1 MTDNTDPAISDPF
14 PDAWMRVASERQT
27 AWRVLSAAAVLL
39 ATVGLV
45 VAVLLWQ
52 RLNLTQQEL
61 SKRSQDAGVQ
71 AGQARSMAEQS
82 QQVTQTL
89 QARLTLAE
97 ARLSEVSLQRS
108 QLDELMASLTRS
120 RDDTL
125 VHDLSSNLRLAHQQA
140 QLTGSLAPLV
150 AALQSADERIA
161 RAAQPRLN
169 PVQRAIARDL
179 ERLQLAPLN
188 DVTAALMRIDELS
201 RQVDDW
207 PLINAQALALP
218 LSEPLR
224 LASAP
229 QGVEPD
235 AGWLSSMEH
244 WWTGGWQWLWQHAR
258 SQFESLV
265 RISRIESPEAALMAP
280 DQAYFLRENIKLR
293 LLNARLALMARHS
306 DVVKADLQMVQI
318 LLQRYFRNDAPAV
331 QEAIEVVSRVAEQ
344 VGDTEVP
351 RPDETWTALAK
362 ATGGQ

>member
-1 MTDNTDPAISDPF
+1 MTDNTTPVTSPSTHE
-14 PDAWMRVASERQT
+14 PLMRPVQASHT
-27 AWRVLSAAAVLL
+27 AWRVLSGVAVLL

-45 VAVLLWQ
+45 LAFLLWQ

-61 SKRSQDAGVQ
+61 SRRSQDAGVQ

-82 QQVTQTL
+82 QQLTQTL

-97 ARLSEVSLQRS
+97 ARLSEVGLQRS
-108 QLDELMASLTRS
+108 QLDELMASLSRS

-188 DVTAALMRIDELS
+188 DVTAAVMRIDELS

-207 PLINAQALALP
+207 PLINAQPLELAVL
-218 LSEPLR
+218 EPVQ
-224 LASAP
+224 LASSAETQP
-229 QGVEPD
+229 E
-235 AGWLSSMEH
+235 GWLGVLGQ
-244 WWTGGWQWLWQHAR
+244 WWKNSWQWLWLQAE
-258 SQFESLV
+258 SQFSSLV
-265 RISRIESPEAALMAP
+265 RISRIDSPEAALMAP

-293 LLNARLALMARHS
+293 LLNARLALMARQG
-306 DVVKADLQMVQI
+306 DVVKADLQMVQV
-318 LLQRYFRNDAPAV
+318 LLQRYFRSDAPAV
-331 QEAIEVVSRVAEQ
+331 MDASEAVARVAEQ
-344 VGDTEVP
+344 VADTEVP

-362 ATGGQ
+362 AAGGQ

>member
-1 MTDNTDPAISDPF
+1 MTDNTAPETSTTAPEVL
-14 PDAWMRVASERQT
+14 MRPVHERHT
-27 AWRVLSAAAVLL
+27 AWRLLSALAVLL

-45 VAVLLWQ
+45 LAFLLWQ

-61 SKRSQDAGVQ
+61 SRRSQDAGVQ

-82 QQVTQTL
+82 QQLTQTL

-97 ARLSEVSLQRS
+97 ARLSEVGLQRS
-108 QLDELMASLTRS
+108 QLDELMTSLSRS

-125 VHDLSSNLRLAHQQA
+125 VHDLGSNLRLAYQQA

-188 DVTAALMRIDELS
+188 DVTAAVMRIDELS

-207 PLINAQALALP
+207 PLINAQPLELASL
-218 LSEPLR
+218 EPMQ
-224 LASAP
+224 LASAAQAQP
-229 QGVEPD
+229 E
-235 AGWLSSMEH
+235 GWASMLGQ
-244 WWTGGWQWLWQHAR
+244 WWSDRWQWVLQQAQ
-258 SQFESLV
+258 SQFKSLV
-265 RISRIESPEAALMAP
+265 RISRIDAPEAALLAP

-293 LLNARLALMARHS
+293 LLNARLALMARHG
-306 DVVKADLQMVQI
+306 DVVKADLNMVQ
-318 LLQRYFRNDAPAV
+318 LMLQRYFRSDATAV
-331 QEAIEVVSRVAEQ
+331 MDAIEVLGRIAEQ
-344 VGDTEVP
+344 VADTEVP
-351 RPDETWTALAK
+351 RPDETWAALAK
-362 ATGGQ
+362 AAGGQ

>member
-1 MTDNTDPAISDPF
+1 MTDNTAPVTRAPT
-14 PDAWMRVASERQT
+14 PETLMLPVQERHT
-27 AWRVLSAAAVLL
+27 AWRVLSGVAVLL

-45 VAVLLWQ
+45 VAFLLWQ

-61 SKRSQDAGVQ
+61 SRRSQDAGVQ

-82 QQVTQTL
+82 QQLTQTL

-97 ARLSEVSLQRS
+97 ARLSEVGLQRS
-108 QLDELMASLTRS
+108 QLDELMASLSRS

-188 DVTAALMRIDELS
+188 DVTAAVMRIDELS

-207 PLINAQALALP
+207 PLINAQPLELAAL
-218 LSEPLR
+218 EPMQ
-224 LASAP
+224 LASAAEAQP
-229 QGVEPD
+229 E
-235 AGWLSSMEH
+235 GWLGVLGQ
-244 WWTGGWQWLWQHAR
+244 WWSNSWQWLLQQVE
-258 SQFESLV
+258 SQFNSLV
-265 RISRIESPEAALMAP
+265 RISRIDSPEAALMAP

-293 LLNARLALMARHS
+293 LLNARLALMARHG
-306 DVVKADLQMVQI
+306 DVVKADLQVVQV

-331 QEAIEVVSRVAEQ
+331 LEAIEAVARVAEQ
-344 VGDTEVP
+344 VADTEVP

-362 ATGGQ
+362 AAGGQ

>member
-1 MTDNTDPAISDPF
+1 
-14 PDAWMRVASERQT
+14 V
-27 AWRVLSAAAVLL
+27 AVLL

-45 VAVLLWQ
+45 VAFLLWQ

-61 SKRSQDAGVQ
+61 SRRSQDAGVQ

-82 QQVTQTL
+82 QQLTQTL

-97 ARLSEVSLQRS
+97 ARLSEVGLQRS
-108 QLDELMASLTRS
+108 QLDELMASLSRS

-188 DVTAALMRIDELS
+188 DVSAAVMRIDELS

-207 PLINAQALALP
+207 PLINAQPLELAAL
-218 LSEPLR
+218 EPMQ
-224 LASAP
+224 LASAAEAQP
-229 QGVEPD
+229 EDWLGVL
-235 AGWLSSMEH
+235 GQ
-244 WWTGGWQWLWQHAR
+244 WWTNSWQWLWLQAET
-258 SQFESLV
+258 QFSSLV
-265 RISRIESPEAALMAP
+265 RISRIDSPEAALMAP

-293 LLNARLALMARHS
+293 LLNARLALMARHG
-306 DVVKADLQMVQI
+306 DVVKADLRMVQV
-318 LLQRYFRNDAPAV
+318 LLQRYFRSDAPAV
-331 QEAIEVVSRVAEQ
+331 QDAIEVVARVAEQ
-344 VGDTEVP
+344 VADTEVP

-362 ATGGQ
+362 AAGGQ

>member
-1 MTDNTDPAISDPF
+1 MTDNTTPVTSPSTLE
-14 PDAWMRVASERQT
+14 PLMRPVQESHT
-27 AWRVLSAAAVLL
+27 ALRVLSGVAVLL

-45 VAVLLWQ
+45 VAFLLWQ

-61 SKRSQDAGVQ
+61 SRRSQDAGVQ

-82 QQVTQTL
+82 QQLTQTL

-97 ARLSEVSLQRS
+97 ARLSEVGLQRS
-108 QLDELMASLTRS
+108 QLDELMASLSRS

-188 DVTAALMRIDELS
+188 DVTAAVMRIDELS

-207 PLINAQALALP
+207 PLINAQPLELAVL
-218 LSEPLR
+218 EPVQ
-224 LASAP
+224 LASIAETQP
-229 QGVEPD
+229 E
-235 AGWLSSMEH
+235 GWLGVLGQ
-244 WWTGGWQWLWQHAR
+244 WWKNSWQWLWLQAE
-258 SQFESLV
+258 SQFSSLV
-265 RISRIESPEAALMAP
+265 RISRIDSPEAALMAP

-293 LLNARLALMARHS
+293 LLNARLALMARQG
-306 DVVKADLQMVQI
+306 DVVKADLQMVQV
-318 LLQRYFRNDAPAV
+318 LLQRYFRSDAPAV
-331 QEAIEVVSRVAEQ
+331 MDASEAVARVAEQ
-344 VGDTEVP
+344 VADTEVP

-362 ATGGQ
+362 AAGGQ

>member
-1 MTDNTDPAISDPF
+1 MTDNTTPVTSPSTHE
-14 PDAWMRVASERQT
+14 PLMRPVQESHT
-27 AWRVLSAAAVLL
+27 ALRVLSGVAVLL

-45 VAVLLWQ
+45 VAFLLWQ

-61 SKRSQDAGVQ
+61 SRRSQDAGVQ

-82 QQVTQTL
+82 QQLTQTL

-97 ARLSEVSLQRS
+97 ARLSEVGLQRS
-108 QLDELMASLTRS
+108 QLDELMASLSRS

-188 DVTAALMRIDELS
+188 DVTAAVMRIDELS

-207 PLINAQALALP
+207 PLINAQPLELAVL
-218 LSEPLR
+218 EPVQ
-224 LASAP
+224 LASSAETQP
-229 QGVEPD
+229 E
-235 AGWLSSMEH
+235 GWLGVLGQ
-244 WWTGGWQWLWQHAR
+244 WWKNSWQWLWLQAE
-258 SQFESLV
+258 SQFSSLV
-265 RISRIESPEAALMAP
+265 RISRIDSPEAALMAP

-293 LLNARLALMARHS
+293 LLNARLALMARQG
-306 DVVKADLQMVQI
+306 DVVKADLQMVQV
-318 LLQRYFRNDAPAV
+318 LLQRYFRSDAPAV
-331 QEAIEVVSRVAEQ
+331 MDASEAVARVAEQ
-344 VGDTEVP
+344 VADTEVP

-362 ATGGQ
+362 AAGGQ

>member
-1 MTDNTDPAISDPF
+1 MTDNTPPVTSASSPEIL
-14 PDAWMRVASERQT
+14 MRPVHERHT
-27 AWRVLSAAAVLL
+27 AWRVLSGVAVLL

-45 VAVLLWQ
+45 VAFLLWQ

-61 SKRSQDAGVQ
+61 SRRSQDAGVQ

-82 QQVTQTL
+82 QQLTQTL

-97 ARLSEVSLQRS
+97 VRLSEVGLQRS
-108 QLDELMASLTRS
+108 QLDELMASLSRS
-120 RDDTL
+120 RDDNL

-188 DVTAALMRIDELS
+188 DVTAAVMRIDELS

-207 PLINAQALALP
+207 PLINAQPIDLVAL
-218 LSEPLR
+218 EPMQ
-224 LASAP
+224 LASATEAQP
-229 QGVEPD
+229 VEWVTVL
-235 AGWLSSMEH
+235 GQ
-244 WWTGGWQWLWQHAR
+244 WWGDSWQWVWQQATT
-258 SQFESLV
+258 QFKSLV
-265 RISRIESPEAALMAP
+265 RISRIDSPEAALMAP

-293 LLNARLALMARHS
+293 LLNARLALMARHG
-306 DVVKADLQMVQI
+306 DVVKADLQVVQT
-318 LLQRYFRNDAPAV
+318 LLQRYFRSDAPAV
-331 QEAIEVVSRVAEQ
+331 QDAIEVVVRVAEQ
-344 VGDTEVP
+344 VGDAEVP
-351 RPDETWTALAK
+351 RPDETWAALDK

>member
-1 MTDNTDPAISDPF
+1 MTDNTAPATSTSTPEVL
-14 PDAWMRVASERQT
+14 MRPVHERHT
-27 AWRVLSAAAVLL
+27 AWRLLSALAVLL

-45 VAVLLWQ
+45 VAFLLWQ

-61 SKRSQDAGVQ
+61 SRRSQDAGVQ

-82 QQVTQTL
+82 QQLTQTL

-108 QLDELMASLTRS
+108 QLDELMTSLSRS

-125 VHDLSSNLRLAHQQA
+125 VHDLGSNLRLAYQQA
-140 QLTGSLAPLV
+140 ELTGSLAPLV

-188 DVTAALMRIDELS
+188 DVTAAVMRIDELS

-207 PLINAQALALP
+207 PLTNAQP
-218 LSEPLR
+218 LE
-224 LASAP
+224 LASL
-229 QGVEPD
+229 EPMQL
-235 AGWLSSMEH
+235 AIAAQAQPEGWVSMLGQ
-244 WWTGGWQWLWQHAR
+244 WWSQSWQWVLQQAQ
-258 SQFESLV
+258 SQFKSLV
-265 RISRIESPEAALMAP
+265 RISRIDAPEAALLAP

-293 LLNARLALMARHS
+293 LLNARLALMARHG
-306 DVVKADLQMVQI
+306 DVVKADLHMVQ
-318 LLQRYFRNDAPAV
+318 LMLQRYFRSDAPAV
-331 QEAIEVVSRVAEQ
+331 MDAIEVVGRIAEQ
-344 VGDTEVP
+344 VADTEVP

-362 ATGGQ
+362 AAGGQ

>member
-1 MTDNTDPAISDPF
+1 MTDNTAPVPSPSTHE
-14 PDAWMRVASERQT
+14 PLMRPVQESHT
-27 AWRVLSAAAVLL
+27 AWRVLSGVAVLL

-45 VAVLLWQ
+45 VAFLLWQ

-61 SKRSQDAGVQ
+61 SRRSQDAGVQ

-82 QQVTQTL
+82 QQLTQTL

-97 ARLSEVSLQRS
+97 ARLSEVGLQRS
-108 QLDELMASLTRS
+108 QLDELMASLSRS

-188 DVTAALMRIDELS
+188 DVSAAVMRIDELS

-207 PLINAQALALP
+207 PLINAQPLELAAL
-218 LSEPLR
+218 EPMQ
-224 LASAP
+224 LASAAEAQP
-229 QGVEPD
+229 EDWLGVL
-235 AGWLSSMEH
+235 GQ
-244 WWTGGWQWLWQHAR
+244 WWTNSWQWLWLQAET
-258 SQFESLV
+258 QFSSLV
-265 RISRIESPEAALMAP
+265 RISRIDSPEAALMAP

-293 LLNARLALMARHS
+293 LLNARLALMARHG
-306 DVVKADLQMVQI
+306 DVVKADLRMVQV
-318 LLQRYFRNDAPAV
+318 LLQRYFRSDAPAV
-331 QEAIEVVSRVAEQ
+331 QDAIEVVARVAEQ
-344 VGDTEVP
+344 VADTEVP

-362 ATGGQ
+362 AAGGQ

>member
-1 MTDNTDPAISDPF
+1 MTDNTAPVTSPSTHE
-14 PDAWMRVASERQT
+14 PLMRPVQESHT
-27 AWRVLSAAAVLL
+27 TWRVLSGVAVLL

-45 VAVLLWQ
+45 VAFLLWQ

-61 SKRSQDAGVQ
+61 SRRSQDAGVQ

-82 QQVTQTL
+82 QQLTQTL

-97 ARLSEVSLQRS
+97 ARLSEVGLQRS
-108 QLDELMASLTRS
+108 QLDELMASLSRS

-188 DVTAALMRIDELS
+188 DVTAAVMRIDELS

-207 PLINAQALALP
+207 PLINAQPLEVAALKP
-218 LSEPLR
+218 LQ

-229 QGVEPD
+229 EAQPEAWLGVL
-235 AGWLSSMEH
+235 GQ
-244 WWTGGWQWLWQHAR
+244 WWSNSWQWLWLQAE
-258 SQFESLV
+258 SQFNSLV
-265 RISRIESPEAALMAP
+265 RISRIDAPEAALMAP

-293 LLNARLALMARHS
+293 LLNARLALMARHG
-306 DVVKADLQMVQI
+306 DVVKADLHMVQ
-318 LLQRYFRNDAPAV
+318 LMLQRYFRSDAPAV
-331 QEAIEVVSRVAEQ
+331 MDAIEVVARVAEQ
-344 VGDTEVP
+344 AADTEVP

-362 ATGGQ
+362 AAGGQ

>member
-1 MTDNTDPAISDPF
+1 MTDNTTPVTSPSTHE
-14 PDAWMRVASERQT
+14 PLMRPVQESHT
-27 AWRVLSAAAVLL
+27 AWRVLSGVAVLL

-45 VAVLLWQ
+45 VAFLLWQ

-61 SKRSQDAGVQ
+61 SRRSQDAGVQ

-82 QQVTQTL
+82 QQLTQTL

-97 ARLSEVSLQRS
+97 ARLSEVGLQRS
-108 QLDELMASLTRS
+108 QLDELMASLSRS

-188 DVTAALMRIDELS
+188 DVTAAVMRIDELS

-207 PLINAQALALP
+207 PLINAQPLELAVL
-218 LSEPLR
+218 EPVQ
-224 LASAP
+224 LASSAETQP
-229 QGVEPD
+229 E
-235 AGWLSSMEH
+235 GWLGVLGQ
-244 WWTGGWQWLWQHAR
+244 WWKNSWQWLWLQAE
-258 SQFESLV
+258 SQFSSLV
-265 RISRIESPEAALMAP
+265 RISRIDSPEAALMAP

-293 LLNARLALMARHS
+293 LLNARLALMARQG
-306 DVVKADLQMVQI
+306 DVVKADLQMVQV
-318 LLQRYFRNDAPAV
+318 LLQRYFRSDAPAV
-331 QEAIEVVSRVAEQ
+331 MDAIEVVARVAEQ
-344 VGDTEVP
+344 VADTEVP

-362 ATGGQ
+362 AAGGQ

>member
-1 MTDNTDPAISDPF
+1 MTDNTAPVTSPSTHE
-14 PDAWMRVASERQT
+14 PLMRPVQESHT
-27 AWRVLSAAAVLL
+27 TWRVLSGVAVLL

-45 VAVLLWQ
+45 VAFLLWQ

-61 SKRSQDAGVQ
+61 SRRSQDAGVQ

-82 QQVTQTL
+82 QQLTQTL

-97 ARLSEVSLQRS
+97 ARLSEVGLQRS
-108 QLDELMASLTRS
+108 QLDELMASLSRS

-188 DVTAALMRIDELS
+188 DVTAAVMRIDELS

-207 PLINAQALALP
+207 PLINAQPLEVAALKP
-218 LSEPLR
+218 LQ

-229 QGVEPD
+229 EAQPEAWLGVL
-235 AGWLSSMEH
+235 GQ
-244 WWTGGWQWLWQHAR
+244 WWSNSWQWLWLQAE
-258 SQFESLV
+258 SQFNSLV
-265 RISRIESPEAALMAP
+265 RISRIDAPEAALMAP

-293 LLNARLALMARHS
+293 LLNARLALMARHG
-306 DVVKADLQMVQI
+306 DVAKADLQMVQV
-318 LLQRYFRNDAPAV
+318 LLQRYFRSDAPAV
-331 QEAIEVVSRVAEQ
+331 MDAIEVVARVAEQ
-344 VGDTEVP
+344 AADTEVP

-362 ATGGQ
+362 AAGGQ

>member
-1 MTDNTDPAISDPF
+1 MTDNTAPVTSPSTHESL
-14 PDAWMRVASERQT
+14 MRPVQESHT
-27 AWRVLSAAAVLL
+27 AWRVLSGVAVLL

-45 VAVLLWQ
+45 VAFLLWQ

-61 SKRSQDAGVQ
+61 SRRSQDAGVQ

-82 QQVTQTL
+82 QQLTQTL

-108 QLDELMASLTRS
+108 QLDELMASLSRS

-179 ERLQLAPLN
+179 ERLKLAPLN
-188 DVTAALMRIDELS
+188 DVTAAVMRIDELS

-207 PLINAQALALP
+207 PLINAQPLALAAL
-218 LSEPLR
+218 EPIQ
-224 LASAP
+224 LATDAEAP
-229 QGVEPD
+229 PE
-235 AGWLSSMEH
+235 GWPAVLGQ
-244 WWTGGWQWLWQHAR
+244 WWNNSWQWVWLQVH
-258 SQFESLV
+258 SQFNSLV
-265 RISRIESPEAALMAP
+265 RISRIDAPEAALMAP

-293 LLNARLALMARHS
+293 LLNARLALMARHG

-318 LLQRYFRNDAPAV
+318 LLQRYFRSDARAV
-331 QEAIEVVSRVAEQ
+331 MDAIEVVGRLAEQ
-344 VGDTEVP
+344 VDDTEVP
-351 RPDETWTALAK
+351 RPDETWTALSK
-362 ATGGQ
+362 AAGGQ

>member
-1 MTDNTDPAISDPF
+1 MTDNTAPVTSPSTHE
-14 PDAWMRVASERQT
+14 PLMRPVQESHT
-27 AWRVLSAAAVLL
+27 AWRVLSGVAVLL

-45 VAVLLWQ
+45 VAFLLWQ

-61 SKRSQDAGVQ
+61 SRRSQDAGVQ

-82 QQVTQTL
+82 QQLTQTL

-97 ARLSEVSLQRS
+97 ARLSEVGLQRS
-108 QLDELMASLTRS
+108 QLDELMASLSRS

-188 DVTAALMRIDELS
+188 DVTAAVMRIDELS

-207 PLINAQALALP
+207 PLINALP
-218 LSEPLR
+218 LELAALEPIQ
-224 LASAP
+224 LASAASAQP
-229 QGVEPD
+229 E
-235 AGWLSSMEH
+235 GWLGVLGQ
-244 WWTGGWQWLWQHAR
+244 WWNNSWQWLWLQAE
-258 SQFESLV
+258 SQFSSLV
-265 RISRIESPEAALMAP
+265 RISRIDSPEAALMAP

-293 LLNARLALMARHS
+293 LLNARLALMARQG
-306 DVVKADLQMVQI
+306 DVVKADLQMVQV
-318 LLQRYFRNDAPAV
+318 LLQRYFRSDAPAV
-331 QEAIEVVSRVAEQ
+331 MDAIEVVARVAEQ
-344 VGDTEVP
+344 VADTEVP

-362 ATGGQ
+362 AAGGQ

>member
-1 MTDNTDPAISDPF
+1 MTDNTDPAISAQTT
-14 PDAWMRVASERQT
+14 DARIPVPSERQT
-27 AWRVLSAAAVLL
+27 VWRVLSAAAVLL

-97 ARLSEVSLQRS
+97 ARLSEVGLQRS

-125 VHDLSSNLRLAHQQA
+125 VHDLGSNLRLAHQQA

-188 DVTAALMRIDELS
+188 DVTAAVMRIDELS

-207 PLINAQALALP
+207 PLINAQALVRSS
-218 LSEPLR
+218 SEPLQ
-224 LASAP
+224 LANAR
-229 QGVEPD
+229 QDAEPD
-235 AGWLSSMEH
+235 AGWLSSVGQ
-244 WWTGGWQWLWQHAR
+244 WWSGGGQWLWQHVR
-258 SQFESLV
+258 TQFESLV
-265 RISRIESPEAALMAP
+265 RISRIDSPEAALMAP

-293 LLNARLALMARHS
+293 LLNARLALLARHS
-306 DVVKADLQMVQI
+306 DVVKADLHMVQT
-318 LLQRYFRNDAPAV
+318 LLQRYFRNDVPAV
-331 QEAIEVVSRVAEQ
+331 QEAIEVVARVTEQ

-351 RPDETWTALAK
+351 RPDETWAALAK
-362 ATGGQ
+362 AAGGQ